1 MGTVDST
8 AAIAGGNAHRPHNVI
23 SSTSPMH
30 RKTLFLSSLA
40 LSALLTGCVGTG
52 PNTQQGAVSGAALG
66 AIAGAIIGNNS
77 GNHDAGA
84 GALIGALAGG
94 IAGGTMGNAVDNQN
108 GTLYGYPEGPRRGYY
123 RTRAVEEA
131 PPAPPAPLVDNV
143 TPSLAPNALWVPGY
157 WDFNGNGYTW
167 TAGHWEIPPPA
178 STTYVAAHWENRPEG
193 NVFVRAYWR

>member
-1 MGTVDST
+1 M
-8 AAIAGGNAHRPHNVI
+8 N
-23 SSTSPMH
+23 
-30 RKTLFLSSLA
+30 RKTLFVSSLA

-94 IAGGTMGNAVDNQN
+94 IAGGTMGNAVDNEN

-123 RTRAVEEA
+123 RTSVVEQA
-131 PPAPPAPLVDNV
+131 SPP
-143 TPSLAPNALWVPGY
+143 APNALWIPGY
-157 WDFNGNGYTW
+157 WDYNGNGYTW

-178 STTYVAAHWENRPEG
+178 STTYVAAHWENRGEA
-193 NVFVRAYWR
+193 NVFVRAHWR